1 MPLPPLVRQVVDK
14 KLTKYCAAKIPPE
27 YRDQIRVHYK
37 VRGNSVT
44 LFESRPYWDDPSE
57 WSNLAVA
64 QFRYE
69 PKDNTWTLYCAD
81 RNHRW
86 HLYID
91 AESSRNLDD
100 LLKEVDRDPT
110 GIFWG

>member
-1 MPLPPLVRQVVDK
+1 MPLPPLIRQLMDK
-14 KLTKYCAAKIPPE
+14 KLGKYCEKKIPV
-27 YRDQIRVHYK
+27 DLLDKIRVSYK

-44 LFESRPYWDDPSE
+44 LIESRPYWDDPSE

-64 QFRYE
+64 QFRYD
-69 PKDNTWTLYCAD
+69 PKDKTWTLYCAD
-81 RNHRW
+81 RNNRW

-91 AESSRNLDD
+91 TESSPNLDD